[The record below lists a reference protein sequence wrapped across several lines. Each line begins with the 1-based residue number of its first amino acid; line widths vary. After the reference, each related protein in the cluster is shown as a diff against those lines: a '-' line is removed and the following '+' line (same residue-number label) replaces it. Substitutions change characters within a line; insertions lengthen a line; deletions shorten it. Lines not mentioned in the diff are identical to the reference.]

1 MSIAGLLRELNFM
14 RFTEDPESIM
24 NSQISLNLSEEILM
38 LGKKVISLLLREVAS
53 LSASEYG
60 EEQIEVKS
68 DVETSVSVE
77 LNDPVVG

>member
-1 MSIAGLLRELNFM
+1 
-14 RFTEDPESIM
+14 M

-60 EEQIEVKS
+60 EEQIEIKS

-77 LNDPVVG
+77 LNDPAVG

>member
-1 MSIAGLLRELNFM
+1 
-14 RFTEDPESIM
+14 M

-60 EEQIEVKS
+60 EEQIEIKS

>member
-1 MSIAGLLRELNFM
+1 
-14 RFTEDPESIM
+14 M